1 MFGAGPSILWIEEDG
16 CLYRNLKGERTM
28 NYSSNRW
35 TRGALVIVLLL
46 GGIFSLVS
54 PARAQGIQVTFE
66 DSVPAGTVVE
76 NDAVLAGTTVKLDG
90 DVDGDAL
97 AVGSTVEVN
106 GDVEGSLV
114 AVGQNV
120 VINGTVGGTTYVVAL
135 TLELGPE
142 AELNRNLYNISGS
155 TNLAEGSM
163 IGRDLVLV
171 SLGAQLSGE
180 IGRNTEGIIG
190 PFEIFR
196 LFMDMIGRPVLE
208 PQSGLESSGLSDTAQ
223 VAPIQY
229 SGILPSVSSIALTGP
244 AEKVLSQNQASPPT
258 KIEPRQSTQTG
269 STIDSERVADWAQRV
284 VLEFITLLVFGL
296 LGIWLFSSFL
306 NRSAQKVES
315 KPLQATGYGLLGLI
329 LSIALI
335 GVLILV
341 ALLILMLGI
350 GLGYLNLWDLAWA
363 VWGVGFASLGLA
375 FWVSLLFVSF
385 GTKVIVAYLIGL
397 LILRRLAPKANQ
409 YLILPLLLGL
419 FLYVLLASI
428 PYFGW
433 VIAVLVNS
441 IGLGA
446 AWLAYRE
453 KGQNSTEEI
462 EELEQPD
469 NGEES

>member
-1 MFGAGPSILWIEEDG
+1 
-16 CLYRNLKGERTM
+16 M

-229 SGILPSVSSIALTGP
+229 SGILPSISSIALTGP

>member
-1 MFGAGPSILWIEEDG
+1 
-16 CLYRNLKGERTM
+16 M

-229 SGILPSVSSIALTGP
+229 SGILPSISSIALTGP

-363 VWGVGFASLGLA
+363 VWGVGIASLGLA

-453 KGQNSTEEI
+453 KGQNSSEEI

>member
-1 MFGAGPSILWIEEDG
+1 
-16 CLYRNLKGERTM
+16 M

-453 KGQNSTEEI
+453 KGQNSSEEI

>member
-1 MFGAGPSILWIEEDG
+1 
-16 CLYRNLKGERTM
+16 M

-446 AWLAYRE
+446 AWLAYRD
-453 KGQNSTEEI
+453 KGQASTEET
-462 EELEQPD
+462 EELEQPEND
-469 NGEES
+469 EES

>member
-1 MFGAGPSILWIEEDG
+1 
-16 CLYRNLKGERTM
+16 M

-229 SGILPSVSSIALTGP
+229 SGIFPSVSSIALTGP

>member
-1 MFGAGPSILWIEEDG
+1 
-16 CLYRNLKGERTM
+16 M

-363 VWGVGFASLGLA
+363 VWGVGIASLGLA

>member
-1 MFGAGPSILWIEEDG
+1 
-16 CLYRNLKGERTM
+16 M

-269 STIDSERVADWAQRV
+269 STIDSERVADWVQRV

>member
-1 MFGAGPSILWIEEDG
+1 
-16 CLYRNLKGERTM
+16 M

-163 IGRDLVLV
+163 VGRDLVLV

-190 PFEIFR
+190 PFEILR
-196 LFMDMIGRPVLE
+196 LFMNMIGRPVLE

-223 VAPIQY
+223 VTPIQY
-229 SGILPSVSSIALTGP
+229 SGILPSISSIALTGP
-244 AEKVLSQNQASPPT
+244 ADQVLSQNEASSPT

-269 STIDSERVADWAQRV
+269 STIDSERVVDWVQRV

-385 GTKVIVAYLIGL
+385 GTKVIVAFLIGL

-446 AWLAYRE
+446 AWLAYRD
-453 KGQNSTEEI
+453 KGQNSSEEI

-469 NGEES
+469 NG

>member
-1 MFGAGPSILWIEEDG
+1 
-16 CLYRNLKGERTM
+16 M

-35 TRGALVIVLLL
+35 TRGALGIVLLL

>member
-1 MFGAGPSILWIEEDG
+1 
-16 CLYRNLKGERTM
+16 M

-163 IGRDLVLV
+163 VGRDLVLV

-229 SGILPSVSSIALTGP
+229 SGILPSVSSIALTGS

-409 YLILPLLLGL
+409 YLIIPLLLGL

-453 KGQNSTEEI
+453 KGQNSSEEI

>member
-1 MFGAGPSILWIEEDG
+1 
-16 CLYRNLKGERTM
+16 
-28 NYSSNRW
+28 
-35 TRGALVIVLLL
+35 L

-163 IGRDLVLV
+163 VGRDLVLV

-229 SGILPSVSSIALTGP
+229 SGILPSVSSIALTGS

-446 AWLAYRE
+446 AWLAYRD
-453 KGQNSTEEI
+453 KGQNSSEEI

-469 NGEES
+469 NGEQS

>member
-1 MFGAGPSILWIEEDG
+1 
-16 CLYRNLKGERTM
+16 M

-363 VWGVGFASLGLA
+363 VWGVGIASLGLA

-453 KGQNSTEEI
+453 KGQNSSEEI

>member
-1 MFGAGPSILWIEEDG
+1 
-16 CLYRNLKGERTM
+16 M

-446 AWLAYRE
+446 AWLTYRE

>member
-1 MFGAGPSILWIEEDG
+1 
-16 CLYRNLKGERTM
+16 
-28 NYSSNRW
+28 
-35 TRGALVIVLLL
+35 
-46 GGIFSLVS
+46 
-54 PARAQGIQVTFE
+54 
-66 DSVPAGTVVE
+66 
-76 NDAVLAGTTVKLDG
+76 
-90 DVDGDAL
+90 
-97 AVGSTVEVN
+97 
-106 GDVEGSLV
+106 
-114 AVGQNV
+114 
-120 VINGTVGGTTYVVAL
+120 
-135 TLELGPE
+135 
-142 AELNRNLYNISGS
+142 
-155 TNLAEGSM
+155 
-163 IGRDLVLV
+163 
-171 SLGAQLSGE
+171 
-180 IGRNTEGIIG
+180 
-190 PFEIFR
+190 
-196 LFMDMIGRPVLE
+196 MDMIGRPVLE

-269 STIDSERVADWAQRV
+269 STIDSERVADWVQRV

>member
-1 MFGAGPSILWIEEDG
+1 
-16 CLYRNLKGERTM
+16 M

-196 LFMDMIGRPVLE
+196 LFMNMIGRPVLE

-223 VAPIQY
+223 VTPIQY
-229 SGILPSVSSIALTGP
+229 SGILPSISSIALTGS

-258 KIEPRQSTQTG
+258 KIEPRQSTQTD
-269 STIDSERVADWAQRV
+269 STIDSERVVDWVQRV

-385 GTKVIVAYLIGL
+385 GTKVIVAFLIGL
-397 LILRRLAPKANQ
+397 LILRRFAPIANQ

>member
-1 MFGAGPSILWIEEDG
+1 
-16 CLYRNLKGERTM
+16 M

-446 AWLAYRE
+446 AWLAYRD
-453 KGQNSTEEI
+453 KGQNSSEEI

>member
-1 MFGAGPSILWIEEDG
+1 
-16 CLYRNLKGERTM
+16 M

>member
-1 MFGAGPSILWIEEDG
+1 
-16 CLYRNLKGERTM
+16 M

-462 EELEQPD
+462 EELEQPE

>member
-1 MFGAGPSILWIEEDG
+1 
-16 CLYRNLKGERTM
+16 M

-229 SGILPSVSSIALTGP
+229 SGILPSVSSIALTGS

-453 KGQNSTEEI
+453 KGQNSTDEI
-462 EELEQPD
+462 EELEQSD
-469 NGEES
+469 KGEES

>member
-1 MFGAGPSILWIEEDG
+1 
-16 CLYRNLKGERTM
+16 M

-163 IGRDLVLV
+163 VGRDLVLV

-229 SGILPSVSSIALTGP
+229 SGILPSVSSIALTGS

-453 KGQNSTEEI
+453 KGQNSTDEI
-462 EELEQPD
+462 EELEQSD
-469 NGEES
+469 KGEES